1 MDNTVIWV
9 TIIGVIGTLGAGLGG
24 VYLGNWLQSRNI
36 KQQREWML
44 EDQKRE
50 WVRKQRLDNFERIL
64 GYIEGTLKY
73 ISMAKWI
80 INFGSPE
87 RKEELFLEYMKQAAS
102 VGPVIHTIVSEDK
115 QLADLVLEFSLA
127 LEGTGDIIRSKNFDI
142 TDKEQRLSKVAG
154 QIKQRINE
162 LLEKT
167 FD

>member
-50 WVRKQRLDNFERIL
+50 WARKQKLDNFERIL

-80 INFGSPE
+80 INSGSPE
-87 RKEELFLEYMKQAAS
+87 RKEELFREYMKQVAS

-127 LEGTGDIIRSKNFDI
+127 LERTGDIIRSKNFDI